1 MDSSKDAI
9 CPKMQREM
17 SLKTKSTCRLKDMT
31 MFTLDDPILLGLINA
46 RVLISCAMLAE
57 KILHRKKSPP
67 PIIDANI
74 CDGCIKLSFDEGK
87 EIDE

>member
-1 MDSSKDAI
+1 MDSSKDAFCQKI
-9 CPKMQREM
+9 QGEV

-31 MFTLDDPILLGLINA
+31 MFTLDNPILLGRINA

-57 KILHRKKSPP
+57 NILYRKKFP

-87 EIDE
+87 

>member
-1 MDSSKDAI
+1 MDSSKDAF
-9 CPKMQREM
+9 CPKMQREV

-31 MFTLDDPILLGLINA
+31 MFTLDDPILLGRINA
-46 RVLISCAMLAE
+46 RVLISYAMLAE
-57 KILHRKKSPP
+57 KILHRKKFP

-74 CDGCIKLSFDEGK
+74 CDRCIKLSFDEGK